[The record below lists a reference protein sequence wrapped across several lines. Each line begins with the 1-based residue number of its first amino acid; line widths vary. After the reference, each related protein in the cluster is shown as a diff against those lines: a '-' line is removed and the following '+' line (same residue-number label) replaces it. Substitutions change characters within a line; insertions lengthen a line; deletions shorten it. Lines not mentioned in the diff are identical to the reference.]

1 MKKLT
6 LALLLAMTSCFMI
19 LAGCQNKTEI
29 PAAAT
34 KIEEKIDQYVQKVN
48 QLYSDGSRKD
58 PAKLTA
64 DKQHQII
71 TAADK
76 LDKQITP
83 NLYMSGISADAKA
96 DYKAAQKDLGKI
108 TGKQPATSESESIA
122 SEKPTKKKKKTKV
135 KTSAFFDKDGI
146 VKADAQ
152 LGEETDYTDH
162 PKQLADYQEA
172 KNQLAAMAAVR
183 NLFTDDNLKHIPAN
197 LSASDFPYVRALI
210 NKSTH
215 DGFKEK
221 YLAYVKNAENQYN
234 TYSNNTQ
241 AAATQNTTT
250 ANQATTNQNTAT
262 NTQTATGY
270 AANTATGNG
279 TGATTGT
286 GTGTSTTD
294 TTTGTG
300 TTGTQSNTQT
310 GTDQTQTGT
319 LQ

>member
-34 KIEEKIDQYVQKVN
+34 KTEEKIDQYVQKVN
-48 QLYSDGSRKD
+48 QLYRDGSRKT
-58 PAKLTA
+58 PAKLAA
-64 DKQHQII
+64 DKQQQII

-76 LDKQITP
+76 LGKQITP
-83 NLYMSGISADAKA
+83 NLYMSGISADAKS
-96 DYKAAQKDLGKI
+96 DYKAAQKDLEKI
-108 TGKQPATSESESIA
+108 TGKQPVTSESESTA
-122 SEKPTKKKKKTKV
+122 SKQPTKKKKKSKI
-135 KTSAFFDKDGI
+135 KTSAFFDKDGV
-146 VKADAQ
+146 VKTDAQ
-152 LGEETDYTDH
+152 LGEEADYTDH

-183 NLFTDDNLKHIPAN
+183 NLFTDDSLKHIPAS

-215 DGFKEK
+215 SGFKEK

-241 AAATQNTTT
+241 AASTQNTTT
-250 ANQATTNQNTAT
+250 ANQATTNQNTTAT
-262 NTQTATGY
+262 PQSATGY
-270 AANTATGNG
+270 TAN
-279 TGATTGT
+279 
-286 GTGTSTTD
+286 

-300 TTGTQSNTQT
+300 TAT
-310 GTDQTQTGT
+310 GTDTTTSLQSNPQTETAQTQTGT

>member
-19 LAGCQNKTEI
+19 LTGCQNKTEI

-34 KIEEKIDQYVQKVN
+34 KTEEKIDQYVQKVN
-48 QLYSDGSRKD
+48 QLYRDGSRKT
-58 PAKLTA
+58 PAILAA
-64 DKQHQII
+64 DKQQQII

-96 DYKAAQKDLGKI
+96 DYKAAQKDLEKI
-108 TGKQPATSESESIA
+108 TGKQPVTSESESTP
-122 SEKPTKKKKKTKV
+122 SEQPTKKKKKSKA
-135 KTSAFFDKDGI
+135 KTSAFFDKDGV

-152 LGEETDYTDH
+152 LGEEADYTDH

-183 NLFTDDNLKHIPAN
+183 NLFTDDSLKHIPAS

-215 DGFKEK
+215 SGFKEK

-241 AAATQNTTT
+241 AVSTQNTTT
-250 ANQATTNQNTAT
+250 ANQATTNQNAT
-262 NTQTATGY
+262 TNPQSATGY
-270 AANTATGNG
+270 AANTPAGNG
-279 TGATTGT
+279 TGTTTETGT
-286 GTGTSTTD
+286 TTTD
-294 TTTGTG
+294 TTTGL
-300 TTGTQSNTQT
+300 QSNPQT
-310 GTDQTQTGT
+310 ETAQTQTGT

>member
-6 LALLLAMTSCFMI
+6 LALLLTMTSCFMI

-34 KIEEKIDQYVQKVN
+34 KTEEKIDQYVQKVN

-64 DKQHQII
+64 NKQHQII

-96 DYKAAQKDLGKI
+96 DYKAAQKDLDKI
-108 TGKQPATSESESIA
+108 TGKQPATSESESVA
-122 SEKPTKKKKKTKV
+122 SEKPAKKKKKNKV

-241 AAATQNTTT
+241 AATTQNTTT

-262 NTQTATGY
+262 NTQTTTGY
-270 AANTATGNG
+270 VANTATGNG